1 MGMDVGA
8 PQEYGP
14 LTPKTDGTSMTK
26 ALCLLHA
33 NCQGDA
39 LRSLLE
45 NTPAFASRFNIRQ
58 YVNYTRQ
65 SIADSDIERC
75 ELFLY
80 QRLAPKWGDLSTE
93 QMLPRLPQHCL
104 SIEIPNLFFKG
115 YWPFWSRDERIN
127 FADSLLETL
136 LQKVTPQEALTLYL
150 RGAASLLGDADALN
164 AQAEESLAREEGK
177 EADAPIRC
185 APLLRERWRD
195 EQMFITVNHPGR
207 ELLFHMADSLLRLL
221 GLGVLPPSTRGSYV
235 HPLED
240 FWLPIHPAVGSA
252 LHLPFASADKRW
264 PIFHSLLTHREYTLC
279 YMACRANNVPDF
291 LTFLKNLSPDAL
303 RLAAKD
309 MTD

>member
-1 MGMDVGA
+1 MA
-8 PQEYGP
+8 Q
-14 LTPKTDGTSMTK
+14 

-39 LRSLLE
+39 LRPLLE
-45 NTPAFASRFNIRQ
+45 NTPAFANRFCIRQ

-65 SIADSDIERC
+65 HIAAQDIERC
-75 ELFLY
+75 DLFLY

-93 QMLPRLPQHCL
+93 QMLPRLPQHCQA
-104 SIEIPNLFFKG
+104 IEIPNLFFKG
-115 YWPFWSRDERIN
+115 YWPFWSRDEHIN

-136 LQKVTPQEALTLYL
+136 LKKVSPHEAITLYL
-150 RGAASLLGDADALN
+150 RGSAALLGDAAALN
-164 AQAEESLAREEGK
+164 HKAEESLAREKAK

-195 EQMFITVNHPGR
+195 EQLFITINHPGR
-207 ELLFHMADSLLRLL
+207 ALLFHMADSLLHLL
-221 GLGVLPPSTRGSYV
+221 GLGGLPDSTRNGFM

-240 FWLPIHPAVGSA
+240 FWLPIHPAVGRA
-252 LHLPFASADKRW
+252 LQLPFASEGKRW
-264 PIFHSLLTHREYTLC
+264 PVFHSLLTHREYTLC
-279 YMACRANNVPDF
+279 YLACRTNNVSDF

-309 MTD
+309 VIG

>member
-39 LRSLLE
+39 LRPLLE
-45 NTPAFASRFNIRQ
+45 NTPAFASRFCIRQ

-80 QRLAPKWGDLSTE
+80 QRLAPKWGGLSTE
-93 QMLPRLPQHCL
+93 QMLPRLPQHCQT
-104 SIEIPNLFFKG
+104 IEIPNLFFKG

-127 FADSLLETL
+127 FANSLLETL

-164 AQAEESLAREEGK
+164 AQAEESLAREEAK

-221 GLGVLPPSTRGSYV
+221 GLGSLPRSTRGAYV

-252 LHLPFASADKRW
+252 LGLPFASVDKRW

-309 MTD
+309 IAG

>member
-1 MGMDVGA
+1 
-8 PQEYGP
+8 
-14 LTPKTDGTSMTK
+14 MTK

-39 LRSLLE
+39 LRPLLE
-45 NTPAFASRFNIRQ
+45 NTPAFASRFCIRQ

-65 SIADSDIERC
+65 SIAASDIERC

-93 QMLPRLPQHCL
+93 QMLPRLPQHCQA
-104 SIEIPNLFFKG
+104 IEIPNLFFKG

-164 AQAEESLAREEGK
+164 AQAEESLAHEEAK

-185 APLLRERWRD
+185 APMLRERWRD

-207 ELLFHMADSLLRLL
+207 ELLFHMADSLLQLL
-221 GLGVLPPSTRGSYV
+221 GLGSLPHSTRGAYV

-252 LHLPFASADKRW
+252 LCLPFASAEKRW
-264 PIFHSLLTHREYTLC
+264 PIFHHLLTHREYTLC

-303 RLAAKD
+303 RLAAKGIAG
-309 MTD
+309 